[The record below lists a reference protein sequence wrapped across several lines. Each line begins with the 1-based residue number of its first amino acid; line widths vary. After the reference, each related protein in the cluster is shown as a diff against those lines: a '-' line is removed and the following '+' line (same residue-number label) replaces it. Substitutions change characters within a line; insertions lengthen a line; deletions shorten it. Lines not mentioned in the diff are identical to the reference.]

1 MANEANSYAEDMKR
15 LREDAINEALI
26 QHELQKKYIDKQAD
40 AAHKETNRASIKDY
54 KNYIDPYGIQSES
67 LAEAGL
73 SYSGVAETSYAK
85 GYNAY
90 QNALSNAAS
99 TAQGTK
105 DKANNTYLGAVAQA
119 NADKFNIEAD
129 YYNTLLNNHWNQ
141 TQLDYY
147 NNMLKQH

>member
-1 MANEANSYAEDMKR
+1 MANEANTYVEDMKR
-15 LREDAINEALI
+15 LREDAINEALT
-26 QHELQKKYIDKQAD
+26 QYELQKDYMNMRAD

-54 KNYIDPYGIQSES
+54 KNYVDPYGIQSES

-73 SYSGVAETSYAK
+73 KYSGAAETSYAK

-90 QNALSNAAS
+90 QNALANAAS

-105 DKANNTYLGAVAQA
+105 DEANNTYLGAVAQA
-119 NADKFNIEAD
+119 NADKLNVQAD

-147 NNMLKQH
+147 NSMLKQS